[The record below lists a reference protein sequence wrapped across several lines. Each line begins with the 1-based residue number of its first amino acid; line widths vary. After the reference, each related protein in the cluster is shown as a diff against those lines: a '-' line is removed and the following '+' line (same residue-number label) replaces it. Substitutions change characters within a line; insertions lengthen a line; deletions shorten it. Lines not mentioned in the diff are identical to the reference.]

1 METLAKLYFLILH
14 FIVPKMK
21 FAFTSVIATAFDYV
35 LYLILFYNFFS
46 PEVSNI
52 ISYSCAV
59 VLNFT
64 LQKKYVFTIKGKVQ
78 SAFLMSMTFSLI
90 GLVLSTIMI
99 SVLNKLDVFFQYQ
112 FLTKIIVTGII
123 FFYNYYTKRF
133 SFERR

>member
-1 METLAKLYFLILH
+1 METLVKLYFMVLH

-21 FAFTSVIATAFDYV
+21 FAFTSVVATAFDYI

-59 VLNFT
+59 LLNFM
-64 LQKKYVFTIKGKVQ
+64 LQKKYVFRIKGKIQ
-78 SAFLMSMTFSLI
+78 TTFLISMMFSLI
-90 GLVLSTIMI
+90 GLVLSTILI
-99 SVLNKLDVFFQYQ
+99 SALNKIDVLFHYQY
-112 FLTKIIVTGII
+112 LTKVIVTGVI

-133 SFERR
+133 AFEGR

>member
-1 METLAKLYFLILH
+1 MVLH

-21 FAFTSVIATAFDYV
+21 FAFTSVVATAFDYI

-59 VLNFT
+59 LLNFM
-64 LQKKYVFTIKGKVQ
+64 LQKKYVFRIKGKIQ
-78 SAFLMSMTFSLI
+78 TTFLISMMFSLI
-90 GLVLSTIMI
+90 GLVLSTILI
-99 SVLNKLDVFFQYQ
+99 SALNKIDVLFHYQY
-112 FLTKIIVTGII
+112 LTKVIVTGVI

-133 SFERR
+133 AFEGR

>member
-1 METLAKLYFLILH
+1 METLVKLYFMVLH

-21 FAFTSVIATAFDYV
+21 FAFTSVVATAFDYI

-59 VLNFT
+59 LLNFT
-64 LQKKYVFTIKGKVQ
+64 LQKKYVFRIKGKIQ
-78 SAFLMSMTFSLI
+78 TAFLISMMFSLI
-90 GLVLSTIMI
+90 GLVLSTILI
-99 SVLNKLDVFFQYQ
+99 SALNTIDVLFHYQY
-112 FLTKIIVTGII
+112 LTKVIVTGVM

-133 SFERR
+133 AFEGR